1 VFLQPS
7 PRFSLIS
14 MKRTSLEHSECAV
27 ARSLDVIGDWW
38 SLLILREAFAGHRR
52 FSEIQK
58 NLGVAKNIL
67 SARLK
72 KLVVQGILKQ
82 VPATDGSSF
91 HEYELTDKGRGLS
104 MVLMAL
110 RQWGEAFFCD
120 LDKPCYVFV
129 DKAKGKRIKP
139 LEFRSTD
146 GRKLKA
152 EDVRMVRAK

>member
-1 VFLQPS
+1 
-7 PRFSLIS
+7 

-58 NLGVAKNIL
+58 SLGVAKNIL

-72 KLVVQGILKQ
+72 KLVATGILEQ

-91 HEYELTDKGRGLS
+91 QEYQLTAKGRGLS

-110 RQWGEAFFCD
+110 RQWGECFVCEPE
-120 LDKPCYVFV
+120 KPHYVFV
-129 DKAKGKRIKP
+129 DKSKGRRVKP
-139 LEFRSTD
+139 LELRSTD
-146 GRKLKA
+146 GRKLKP
-152 EDVRMVRAK
+152 EDVQMVAVK